1 MNITQGLNIY
11 KYMAARMTPENIVP
25 DCMYGWGAS
34 EWDFSALK
42 YPADNVLA
50 EMIQMASLNILK
62 NACYLKPLMKLSL
75 VSLPVR

>member
-1 MNITQGLNIY
+1 
-11 KYMAARMTPENIVP
+11 MTPENIVP

-50 EMIQMASLNILK
+50 EMIHEGKLKYFEKCMLPETTDETNLWFYCRSDEILQEQ
-62 NACYLKPLMKLSL
+62 
-75 VSLPVR
+75 